1 MFDFFKK
8 KKAPKTPLIEIW
20 TQYGGLENIDLV
32 RPSWGFQKSH
42 LPDWWKAGP
51 SMLAP
56 ANASMFE
63 KTKAGTYKSCPGML
77 DFFKDCVVL
86 PMWTDV
92 VIAANKETGDWAF
105 KCSMDAFKIEIHD
118 NAQFL
123 NHTPSW
129 IQNGSVQVFKFPCPW
144 LMKTPPGY
152 SVLQLPMFYHFDRN
166 FTVMAGTIRTDIY
179 HEINQQVLFHITD
192 NDQINPDTNMYE
204 TMIKAGTPLSMYIPF
219 KREEYDLDI
228 RDSTK
233 EDYTAHMASRCAKL
247 TFQQGYKTILQK
259 QQKNKE
265 EAEGTL
271 G

>member
-144 LMKTPPGY
+144 PVSYTHLT
-152 SVLQLPMFYHFDRN
+152 LP
-166 FTVMAGTIRTDIY
+166 T
-179 HEINQQVLFHITD
+179 
-192 NDQINPDTNMYE
+192 
-204 TMIKAGTPLSMYIPF
+204 KA
-219 KREEYDLDI
+219 
-228 RDSTK
+228 
-233 EDYTAHMASRCAKL
+233 
-247 TFQQGYKTILQK
+247 
-259 QQKNKE
+259 
-265 EAEGTL
+265 
-271 G
+271 